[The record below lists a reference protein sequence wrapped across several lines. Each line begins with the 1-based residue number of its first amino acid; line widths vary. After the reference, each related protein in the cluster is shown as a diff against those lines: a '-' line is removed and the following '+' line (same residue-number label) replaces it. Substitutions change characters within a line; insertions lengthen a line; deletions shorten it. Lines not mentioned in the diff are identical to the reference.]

1 MVGKGALQ
9 HICSRHDKKTCC
21 KRGSDMHGRT
31 HHRRLPRGA
40 DAVERAALG
49 AQKRQLGNDR
59 QEAHKA
65 KAARVNTGQEGG
77 AAGEIDTEPDE
88 AEDDNDATNT
98 AIMGRWYGMHG
109 KK

>member
-1 MVGKGALQ
+1 MEGYTIDDCLEEQTRLNAQ
-9 HICSRHDKKTCC
+9 HW
-21 KRGSDMHGRT
+21 
-31 HHRRLPRGA
+31 
-40 DAVERAALG
+40 ER
-49 AQKRQLGNDR
+49 KRQLGNDG

-98 AIMGRWYGMHG
+98 AIMERWYGMRE
-109 KK
+109 